1 MITIILFFIM
11 TISWSLPYF
20 LMKDLSNYIS
30 KYEIIVLS
38 HFVWHIFILLFML
51 YIWIF
56 NRSKAS
62 LFINNVKKLPNK
74 YKSFLIIVTIIG
86 FISQLSYLT
95 LHKTNNISKL
105 VPILNGLSNIAT
117 ILIAYFIYKEKIT
130 VVKIIG
136 IFLILIGIYIIN

>member
-1 MITIILFFIM
+1 MITIILFLIM

-20 LMKDLSNYIS
+20 LMKDLSSYLS

-38 HFVWHIFILLFML
+38 HFVWHVFILLFML

-56 NRSKAS
+56 YRPKAS

-105 VPILNGLSNIAT
+105 VPMLNGLCNIAT
-117 ILIAYFIYKEKIT
+117 ILIAYFIYNEKIT

>member
-1 MITIILFFIM
+1 MITIILFLIM

-20 LMKDLSNYIS
+20 LMKDLSSYLS

-38 HFVWHIFILLFML
+38 HFVWHVFILLFML

-56 NRSKAS
+56 YRPKAS

-105 VPILNGLSNIAT
+105 VAMLNGLSNIAT

>member
-1 MITIILFFIM
+1 MITIILFLIM

-20 LMKDLSNYIS
+20 LMKDLSNYLS

-38 HFVWHIFILLFML
+38 HFVWHVFILLFML

-56 NRSKAS
+56 NRRKAS

-86 FISQLSYLT
+86 FMSQLSYLS

-105 VPILNGLSNIAT
+105 VPMLNGLSNIAT
-117 ILIAYFIYKEKIT
+117 ILIAYFIYKEKLT
-130 VVKIIG
+130 FVKIIG
-136 IFLILIGIYIIN
+136 ILLVMLGIYLIN

>member
-1 MITIILFFIM
+1 MITIILFLIM

-20 LMKDLSNYIS
+20 LMKDLSSYLS

-38 HFVWHIFILLFML
+38 HFVWHVFILLFML

-56 NRSKAS
+56 YRPKAS

-136 IFLILIGIYIIN
+136 IFLILI

>member
-1 MITIILFFIM
+1 M

-20 LMKDLSNYIS
+20 LMKDLSNYLS

-38 HFVWHIFILLFML
+38 HCIWHVFILFFMG

-56 NRSKAS
+56 NRPKAS

-74 YKSFLIIVTIIG
+74 HKSFLIIVTIIG
-86 FISQLSYLT
+86 FMSQLSYLT

-105 VPILNGLSNIAT
+105 VPMLNGLSNIAT
-117 ILIAYFIYKEKIT
+117 ILIAYFIYKEKLTFI
-130 VVKIIG
+130 KIIG
-136 IFLILIGIYIIN
+136 IFLILTGVYIVN

>member
-1 MITIILFFIM
+1 M

-20 LMKDLSNYIS
+20 LMKDLSNYLS

-38 HFVWHIFILLFML
+38 HFVWHVFILLFML

-56 NRSKAS
+56 NRRKAS

-86 FISQLSYLT
+86 FMSQLSYLS

-105 VPILNGLSNIAT
+105 VPMLNGLSNIAT
-117 ILIAYFIYKEKIT
+117 ILIAYFIYKEKLT
-130 VVKIIG
+130 FVKIIG
-136 IFLILIGIYIIN
+136 ILLVMLGIYLIN

>member
-1 MITIILFFIM
+1 MITIILFLIM

-20 LMKDLSNYIS
+20 LMKDLSSYLS

-38 HFVWHIFILLFML
+38 HFVWHVFILLFML

-56 NRSKAS
+56 YRSKAS

-105 VPILNGLSNIAT
+105 VPMLNGLSNIAT

>member
-1 MITIILFFIM
+1 M

-20 LMKDLSNYIS
+20 LMKDLSSYLS

-38 HFVWHIFILLFML
+38 HFVWHVFILLFML

-56 NRSKAS
+56 YRSKAS

-105 VPILNGLSNIAT
+105 VPMLNGLSNIAT